1 MDYEGKHFPEQE
13 RQEKKERSS
22 KFGWTI
28 KQIFRYTFWGV
39 CALVWGIILF
49 RIFTSTDARLFKQ
62 MYFSD
67 DAAVI
72 AQKLGDDFTV
82 YSLQTASTMNEDGTI
97 QVRNN
102 FYAEDAKEF
111 EVGIRYRMKHFT
123 GKKDTELPF
132 TVVLKDNKGNEYDVC
147 NVEFTTKNDYGF
159 ARVSFQGVDI
169 DKTTNQYFFD
179 DGDFSHETPD
189 IDDSNGQVLNTRTS
203 LFLYVYYDGEEV
215 AKLQVYHDFAI
226 LEEVDYKRGR

>member
-13 RQEKKERSS
+13 RQEEKERSS

-72 AQKLGDDFTV
+72 AQKLDDDFTV
-82 YSLQTASTMNEDGTI
+82 YALQTASTMNEDGTI

-159 ARVSFQGVDI
+159 ARVSFQGVEI

>member
-13 RQEKKERSS
+13 RQEEKERSS

-72 AQKLGDDFTV
+72 AQKLDDDFTV
-82 YSLQTASTMNEDGTI
+82 YALQTASTMNEDGTI

-102 FYAEDAKEF
+102 FYAEDANEF

-132 TVVLKDNKGNEYDVC
+132 TVELKDNKGNEYDVC

-159 ARVSFQGVDI
+159 ARVSFQGVEI

-189 IDDSNGQVLNTRTS
+189 IDNSNGQVLNTRTS